1 MSLPWEDRSTVVA
14 NLLNP
19 AYLGAILRT
28 SADEYCKTTD
38 GEMPFELC
46 FVVPALVLH
55 PTTAARLPKSVAT
68 TLHSWIQS
76 DENRDVLISLDQR
89 ISDLVPFVKE
99 ALIFAAQRQILALT
113 DDGNVT
119 PGTAKLTGITAFRA
133 LSEETKEHLR
143 LGQFTGRWL
152 ASAGS
157 TSTIYML
164 MGIKP

>member
-19 AYLGAILRT
+19 AYLGAILRS
-28 SADEYCKTTD
+28 SADEYCKAVNS
-38 GEMPFELC
+38 EMPFELC

-68 TLHSWIQS
+68 TLHSWIQ
-76 DENRDVLISLDQR
+76 DEDNRDVLISLDQR
-89 ISDLVPFVKE
+89 VADLVPFVKE
-99 ALIFAAQRQILALT
+99 ALIFAAQRQVLSFS
-113 DDGNVT
+113 DEGNVIA
-119 PGTAKLTGITAFRA
+119 GIAKLTGITSFRA

-143 LGQFTGRWL
+143 LGQFVGRWL

-157 TSTIYML
+157 TSTVFML